1 MLPNAVSLTVTS
13 LRRLRRRLLV
23 CALVLVTLAP
33 CAEARENKQA
43 VYAGYRTLSSSLP
56 AQRLMIHMG
65 VWDPTLR
72 KSGTG

>member
-43 VYAGYRTLSSSLP
+43 V
-56 AQRLMIHMG
+56 
-65 VWDPTLR
+65 
-72 KSGTG
+72 